1 MDSHTE
7 AEQKRLSGHRTHF
20 APVAQMSTEA
30 ARGAAA
36 FHLQTSQTHAL
47 LADLHRKFAKIQ
59 ECERE

>member
-7 AEQKRLSGHRTHF
+7 AEQKRICQDTEQF
-20 APVAQMSTEA
+20 APVVQISTEA

-36 FHLQTSQTHAL
+36 FRLQPHQTHAL